1 MIFTVLGILA
11 LFSWVSA
18 VVFGIIWKKQDE
30 EFINFLNSN
39 SSRLRSG
46 ESCEFK
52 GVYYTFNTP
61 LLRYT
66 YCYSVLVMTFTR
78 SSALRP
84 ASDSINERV
93 ICTLITLFG
102 GWWGFPWGP
111 VYSIKSFVDN
121 ISPQQ
126 ITVYDLFNQS

>member
-1 MIFTVLGILA
+1 MFYFVLTILA
-11 LFSWVSA
+11 FLSWA
-18 VVFGIIWKKQDE
+18 AAYIFGTIWKKQDE

-39 SSRLRSG
+39 GNRLMSG
-46 ESCEFK
+46 ESCEFR
-52 GVYYTFNTP
+52 GVYYSLNTP

-66 YCYSVLVMTFTR
+66 YCYSVFVMTFTR
-78 SSALRP
+78 SCALRP

-111 VYSIKSFVDN
+111 IYSIKSFIDN
-121 ISPQQ
+121 ISPKQ
-126 ITVYDLFNQS
+126 ITVYDFFKQS